1 MVQRLAMS
9 EDQAG
14 KDDQT
19 GPGTGQAQNHFD
31 VVTDMIALFA
41 MIAFSMSPCS
51 AGQEQGLG
59 YGVFDTACG
68 IPAQA

>member
-31 VVTDMIALFA
+31 VVTNMIA
-41 MIAFSMSPCS
+41 
-51 AGQEQGLG
+51 
-59 YGVFDTACG
+59 
-68 IPAQA
+68 